1 MKRAL
6 FAIIFALLV
15 TFALAEPSLLQPSSY
30 ANESL
35 LQTTTSP
42 FISGRLAFFIGGSNV
57 WQHGTYYLARLEL
70 GEVVPLVDHCNTGLP
85 RWSPDGKRFAVGE
98 GSMGCNP
105 GWIVDIDKGQKAQ
118 IAWTYSFGGLYK
130 WTSNSRYAIFASEDQ
145 YGNSDILV
153 FDSQTWK
160 TVSGPTSIGCFEQ
173 HSTGGQCSRGLSAI
187 SPSDSDILLDDGTLI
202 QLPDLTQARVISN
215 SEVYDAAWSPD
226 GNQLALVD
234 WHYAANYDIVCT
246 LNLSQKDGS
255 QMFKVTEVQCPYGS
269 IKWAPN
275 GRTLFYTGPHQDYLY
290 DLNKNTIQITP
301 VIDKGTTVQPDQG
314 DDSSKI
320 IVQTLERNDKATFIC
335 WSPDK
340 ELLAVGTQGA
350 LKIYDKSLNLLRS
363 IPVRGT
369 VQNIAWSPVP

>member
-6 FAIIFALLV
+6 FAIAFVLLV
-15 TFALAEPSLLQPSSY
+15 KFVLAEPSLLQPGSY

-35 LQTTTSP
+35 LQTTSSP
-42 FISGRLAFFIGGSNV
+42 FINGRLAFFIGGSNV
-57 WQHGTYYLARLEL
+57 WQYGTYYLAKLEL
-70 GEVVPLVDHCNTGLP
+70 GQVVPLVDHCNTGLP

-105 GWIVDIDKGQKAQ
+105 GWIVDIDKGREIR
-118 IAWTYSFGGLYK
+118 IAWIYSFGGFYR
-130 WTSNSRYAIFASEDQ
+130 WTTNSQYAIFISDDQ

-153 FDSQTWK
+153 FDSLAWK
-160 TVSGPTSIGCFEQ
+160 TVIKPTSIGCFEQ
-173 HSTGGQCSRGLSAI
+173 HSMGGQCKRGLSAI
-187 SPSDSDILLDDGTLI
+187 SPSDSDILLHDGTLI
-202 QLPDLTQARVISN
+202 QLPGLTQTRVISN
-215 SEVYDAAWSPD
+215 SAIYDAAWSPD
-226 GNQLALVD
+226 GSQLALVD

-246 LNLSQKDGS
+246 LNVSQKDGS

-269 IKWAPN
+269 VEWAPN
-275 GRTLFYTGPHQDYLY
+275 GRTLFFRGLDQDYLY
-290 DLNKNTIQITP
+290 DLDKNKIQIRP
-301 VIDKGTTVQPDQG
+301 VIDKEMAVQPDQG
-314 DDSSKI
+314 DDSSEF
-320 IVQTLERNDKATFIC
+320 IVQKLERNDHATSIC